1 MNPLG
6 QRESA
11 AIPELDA
18 NLIWKKEPRYDTFW
32 LATAGA
38 GVAIMPFFTVPRNV
52 AGSGFAAVK
61 TEAET
66 NMSTNGQLGKPN
78 QFLLY
83 GFTVEYLPDVAAA
96 LAASTLASDW
106 PLVYHPAVFRFVLDA
121 NNVQLEVPLEK
132 IPTGC
137 GPTGFAA
144 MGGVVTPLHMSSRT
158 NGVPHSAHYYNFTV
172 PGSKLPL
179 LIRGDQTFRCEIVY
193 PLGNLIITNATGARV
208 RCYMHGVYGSGK

>member
-11 AIPELDA
+11 AIPEMDA
-18 NLIWKKEPRYDTFW
+18 TLIWKKEPRYDSFI
-32 LATAGA
+32 TAAGGA
-38 GVAIMPFFTVPRNV
+38 GVAVMPFFTVPRNV

-83 GFTVEYLPDVAAA
+83 GFTVEVLPDVGAA

-106 PLVYHPAVFRFVLDA
+106 ALIYHPAIFRFVLGS
-121 NNVQLEVPLEK
+121 NNVQLEIPLEK

-137 GPTGFAA
+137 GPTGFATVA
-144 MGGVVTPLHMSSRT
+144 VGATPLHMSSRT
-158 NGVPHSAHYYNFTV
+158 NGIPHSSHYYNFTV
-172 PGSKLPL
+172 PGTELPL
-179 LIRGDQTFRCEIVY
+179 LIQGDQTFRCEIAY
-193 PLGNLIITNATGARV
+193 PLGNLITLAITRV
-208 RCYMHGVYGSGK
+208 RCYMHGVYGSSK